1 MRLFKKSREDV
12 SSADNELLPKEEVK
26 GEETEEKSNMFADT
40 LGHDLAAESEF
51 TKLDGLLEKVA
62 RDVNASNTAS
72 TENLYNQT
80 GESAIE
86 AEEDNGMSELMD
98 ELNQT
103 DVSET
108 SGNQRMDDILDEA
121 TMISEKAVIR
131 GTLESTGSFDIR
143 GVIYGDVSCEGKLEV
158 SGYIFGNTT
167 SSEFF
172 ADGAKMEGEI
182 ESTGTVKIGR
192 GSRIIGNIKASCAV
206 IAGALKGDIDVQGP
220 VVIDATA
227 VIKGNIKSRSVQIN
241 NGAVIEGFCSQCY
254 ANTGVEDIFGKEE
267 TDDISGGEEIDDIS
281 GEAEMENSSGEEK
294 EE

>member
-1 MRLFKKSREDV
+1 MRLFKKSKEDV
-12 SSADNELLPKEEVK
+12 FSADHEMLPKEEMRDE
-26 GEETEEKSNMFADT
+26 GAEEKSGMFADT
-40 LGHDLAAESEF
+40 FNEDLDARSEL

-62 RDVNASNTAS
+62 RDVNGSETVSA
-72 TENLYNQT
+72 ENLYNQT
-80 GESAIE
+80 GESPRE
-86 AEEDNGMSELMD
+86 HEEDKSMSGLMD

-103 DVSET
+103 DISEA
-108 SGNQRMDDILDEA
+108 SGNREDDILDEA

-131 GTLESTGSFDIR
+131 GTLESSGSFDIR
-143 GVIYGDVSCEGKLEV
+143 GMIYGDVSCEGKLEV

-182 ESTGTVKIGR
+182 KSTGTVKIGR

-267 TDDISGGEEIDDIS
+267 ADDVSGEEEIENISGVQEVEDH
-281 GEAEMENSSGEEK
+281 SGEEK